1 MFPASGLILAGLAG
15 GAGLGQAKSALAR
28 SGLARSGLAG
38 QARSGLAG
46 QARSGLARERLAR
59 PFLSKVQNRR
69 GDVGDE
75 GDYKAYFG
83 LDRSGW

>member
-38 QARSGLAG
+38 QARSV
-46 QARSGLARERLAR
+46 LARERLAR